1 MPIKNFRPI
10 TPTQRFLQLNVH
22 PEVAKVR
29 PQRKLVESIS
39 KSGGR
44 NAYGRITVRRRG
56 GGHKRLYRIID
67 FKRTRFDQPAKV
79 LQFEYDPN
87 RSANLA
93 LVEYANG
100 ERTYILAP
108 RGLKVGDTIVST
120 QGKAEFAPGNN
131 MPLSVIPPSTEIHNV
146 ELYPGRGAQIARSA
160 GNAVILVAVEG
171 DKAQIKL
178 PSGETRLVSS
188 VCRATIGVVGNED
201 HEKQKL
207 GKAGRNRWLGKR
219 PRVRGVAMNPVD
231 HPMGG
236 GQAKT
241 SGGGHPVSPWGQL
254 AKGFPTRQRSKP
266 SNSLIV
272 QRRNGRKLKT

>member
-10 TPTQRFLQLNVH
+10 TPAQRYLQLNVDSTLSK
-22 PEVAKVR
+22 AR
-29 PQRKLVESIS
+29 PQRKLVESLG
-39 KSGGR
+39 KTAGR
-44 NAYGRITVRRRG
+44 NCYGRLTVRRRG

-67 FKRTRFDQPAKV
+67 FNRGNLEAPAKV

-93 LVEYANG
+93 LLEYKDG
-100 ERTYILAP
+100 VRTYILAP
-108 RGLKVGDTIVST
+108 KGLKVGDVIVAT
-120 QGKAEFAPGNN
+120 GNVAEFTPGNN
-131 MPLSVIPPSTEIHNV
+131 MPLKVIPPSTFLHNV
-146 ELYPGRGAQIARSA
+146 ELYPGRGAQLGRSA
-160 GNAVILVAVEG
+160 GNAVILVGIDG
-171 DKAQIKL
+171 DKAQIQL
-178 PSGETRLVSS
+178 PSGEVRVVSS
-188 VCRATIGVVGNED
+188 NCRATIGSVGNED
-201 HEKQKL
+201 HEKQSL

-254 AKGFPTRQRSKP
+254 AKGFPTRKRSKP
-266 SNSLIV
+266 SNSLILK
-272 QRRNGRKLKT
+272 RRNGRKLKV